1 MTAAPSAEVLPLSG
15 ILRAGDITAY
25 IEGFIDLAGGKR
37 KRKAFLSAAT

>member
-1 MTAAPSAEVLPLSG
+1 MIVVPSAEVLPLSG

-25 IEGFIDLAGGKR
+25 IEGFINLADGRR